1 MSFTHADTMRSTT
14 MILTAS
20 LTVITSTG
28 TTATTSRIRMS
39 LRQSGEPS
47 TPSTSFHGRRATKIT
62 TITGRR
68 STGVIRTRNQRSL
81 QRRKSLPLSLN
92 PLPSLLPLRHLHL
105 LQLLSQHL
113 LKLKESIDTIVFTLT
128 LTIAQCIVV
137 ILILCMK
144 MYMFMCI
151 IIQR

>member
-1 MSFTHADTMRSTT
+1 M
-14 MILTAS
+14 
-20 LTVITSTG
+20 
-28 TTATTSRIRMS
+28 
-39 LRQSGEPS
+39 
-47 TPSTSFHGRRATKIT
+47 
-62 TITGRR
+62 
-68 STGVIRTRNQRSL
+68 IRTRNQRSL

-113 LKLKESIDTIVFTLT
+113 LKLKESIDAIVFTLT

-144 MYMFMCI
+144 MYMSMCI
-151 IIQR
+151 ITQRWAIQWMPTQ